1 MCPKND
7 YIYRN
12 DIIDAMSF
20 YDILTIVIFLGL
32 PVVSAVIS
40 AKEKKNKSKKPLQG
54 GQEHGEDIKD
64 IFKSIL
70 AEMNGE
76 TTAQQDEDPEEA
88 PSRPWQ
94 EPVVEDDEKPSM
106 PWEEPVVDD
115 EPSPGTVTETPSWTE
130 PVMDAPARPKP
141 WSEPVVID
149 PKPAPAAVQ
158 APVVVAPV
166 AAAPVAE
173 NSGMRVR
180 ETAPRRPEGLRPVS
194 RKVEEVSEKPVMEK
208 IDPKKLIIYDAILN
222 PKFKD

>member
-1 MCPKND
+1 
-7 YIYRN
+7 
-12 DIIDAMSF
+12 MSF
-20 YDILTIVIFLGL
+20 YDIFTIVIFLGL
-32 PVVSAVIS
+32 PMVSAVIS

-54 GQEHGEDIKD
+54 GQEHGEDFKD

-76 TTAQQDEDPEEA
+76 TPARQDEDPEEE

-94 EPVVEDDEKPSM
+94 EPVVEDDEEPSM
-106 PWEEPVVDD
+106 PWEEPVL
-115 EPSPGTVTETPSWTE
+115 ETPAQ
-130 PVMDAPARPKP
+130 PRP
-141 WSEPVVID
+141 WAEPVVID
-149 PKPAPAAVQ
+149 PKPAPAAVP
-158 APVVVAPV
+158 APVVVAPVAAAPV

-180 ETAPRRPEGLRPVS
+180 ETAPRRPEGLRPAS
-194 RKVEEVSEKPVMEK
+194 RKVEDVSEKPVMEK

>member
-76 TTAQQDEDPEEA
+76 TTAPQDEKPEEE

-94 EPVVEDDEKPSM
+94 EPVVEDDEEPSM
-106 PWEEPVVDD
+106 PWEEPVL
-115 EPSPGTVTETPSWTE
+115 ETPSQTE
-130 PVMDAPARPKP
+130 P

-158 APVVVAPV
+158 APAL

-180 ETAPRRPEGLRPVS
+180 ETAPRRPEGLRPAS

>member
-1 MCPKND
+1 MAKVAGRFPTCPKND

-12 DIIDAMSF
+12 DIIGVMSF

-76 TTAQQDEDPEEA
+76 TTAQQDEDTEEE

-94 EPVVEDDEKPSM
+94 EPVVEDDEEPSM
-106 PWEEPVVDD
+106 PWEEPVLK
-115 EPSPGTVTETPSWTE
+115 TPSQT
-130 PVMDAPARPKP
+130 KP

-166 AAAPVAE
+166 AATPVAE

-180 ETAPRRPEGLRPVS
+180 ETAPSRPEGLRPAS

>member
-76 TTAQQDEDPEEA
+76 TTAPQDEKPEEE

-106 PWEEPVVDD
+106 PWEEPV
-115 EPSPGTVTETPSWTE
+115 PETPAQT
-130 PVMDAPARPKP
+130 KP

-158 APVVVAPV
+158 TPVVAPV

-194 RKVEEVSEKPVMEK
+194 RKVEEVSEKPDMEN

>member
-12 DIIDAMSF
+12 DIIGVMSF

-76 TTAQQDEDPEEA
+76 TTAQQDEDPEEE

-94 EPVVEDDEKPSM
+94 EPVVEDDEEPSM
-106 PWEEPVVDD
+106 TWEEPVL
-115 EPSPGTVTETPSWTE
+115 ETPSQTE
-130 PVMDAPARPKP
+130 P

-158 APVVVAPV
+158 APAL

-180 ETAPRRPEGLRPVS
+180 ETETRRPEGLRPAS

>member
-1 MCPKND
+1 
-7 YIYRN
+7 
-12 DIIDAMSF
+12 MSF

-76 TTAQQDEDPEEA
+76 TTAPQDEDPEEE

-94 EPVVEDDEKPSM
+94 EPVVEDEMESSM
-106 PWEEPVVDD
+106 PWVEPVVDD
-115 EPSPGTVTETPSWTE
+115 KPSPGTVTETPSWTE

-141 WSEPVVID
+141 VVID

-158 APVVVAPV
+158 SPVVVAPV
-166 AAAPVAE
+166 AAAPVVE

-180 ETAPRRPEGLRPVS
+180 ETAPRRPEGLRPVF

>member
-76 TTAQQDEDPEEA
+76 TTAPQDEKPEEE

-94 EPVVEDDEKPSM
+94 EPVVEDDEEPSM
-106 PWEEPVVDD
+106 TWEEPVP
-115 EPSPGTVTETPSWTE
+115 EI
-130 PVMDAPARPKP
+130 PAQTKP

-158 APVVVAPV
+158 APAL

-173 NSGMRVR
+173 NSGMRVS
-180 ETAPRRPEGLRPVS
+180 ETAPRRPEGLRPAS

>member
-12 DIIDAMSF
+12 DIIGVMSF

-76 TTAQQDEDPEEA
+76 TTAPQDEKPEEE

-94 EPVVEDDEKPSM
+94 EPVVEDDEESSM
-106 PWEEPVVDD
+106 PWVEPVL
-115 EPSPGTVTETPSWTE
+115 ETPSQT
-130 PVMDAPARPKP
+130 KP

-149 PKPAPAAVQ
+149 PKPAPAAVP

-166 AAAPVAE
+166 AAAPVSE

-180 ETAPRRPEGLRPVS
+180 ETAPRRPEGLRPAS

>member
-12 DIIDAMSF
+12 DIIGVMSF

-54 GQEHGEDIKD
+54 GRKHGEDIKD

-76 TTAQQDEDPEEA
+76 TTAQQDEDPEEE

-94 EPVVEDDEKPSM
+94 EPVVEDDEEPSM
-106 PWEEPVVDD
+106 PWEEPVL
-115 EPSPGTVTETPSWTE
+115 ETPAQT
-130 PVMDAPARPKP
+130 KP

-158 APVVVAPV
+158 APVVDAPV

-173 NSGMRVR
+173 NSGMRVS
-180 ETAPRRPEGLRPVS
+180 ETAPRRPEGLRPAS

>member
-1 MCPKND
+1 
-7 YIYRN
+7 
-12 DIIDAMSF
+12 MSF

-54 GQEHGEDIKD
+54 GQERGEDIKD

-76 TTAQQDEDPEEA
+76 TTAQQDEDPEDV

-94 EPVVEDDEKPSM
+94 EPVVEDDEEPSM

-115 EPSPGTVTETPSWTE
+115 EPSPGTVTGTE

-141 WSEPVVID
+141 WMEPVVID

-158 APVVVAPV
+158 APVVDAPV

-180 ETAPRRPEGLRPVS
+180 ETETHRPEGLRPVS

>member
-1 MCPKND
+1 
-7 YIYRN
+7 
-12 DIIDAMSF
+12 MSF

-76 TTAQQDEDPEEA
+76 TTAQQDEDPEEE

-94 EPVVEDDEKPSM
+94 EPVVEDDEEPSM
-106 PWEEPVVDD
+106 PWEEPVL
-115 EPSPGTVTETPSWTE
+115 ETPSQT
-130 PVMDAPARPKP
+130 KP

-166 AAAPVAE
+166 AE

-180 ETAPRRPEGLRPVS
+180 ETAPSRPEGLRPAS

>member
-76 TTAQQDEDPEEA
+76 TTAPQDEKPEEE

-106 PWEEPVVDD
+106 PWVEPVL
-115 EPSPGTVTETPSWTE
+115 ETPSQTE
-130 PVMDAPARPKP
+130 P

-173 NSGMRVR
+173 NSDMRVR
-180 ETAPRRPEGLRPVS
+180 ETATRRPEGLRPAS

>member
-76 TTAQQDEDPEEA
+76 TTAQQDEDPEEE

-94 EPVVEDDEKPSM
+94 EPVVEDDEEPSM
-106 PWEEPVVDD
+106 TWEEPVL
-115 EPSPGTVTETPSWTE
+115 ETPSQT
-130 PVMDAPARPKP
+130 KP

-149 PKPAPAAVQ
+149 PKSAPAAVQ
-158 APVVVAPV
+158 APAL

-180 ETAPRRPEGLRPVS
+180 ETETRRPEGLRPAS

>member
-76 TTAQQDEDPEEA
+76 TTAPQDEKPEEE

-94 EPVVEDDEKPSM
+94 EPVVEDDEEPSM
-106 PWEEPVVDD
+106 PWEEPVP
-115 EPSPGTVTETPSWTE
+115 EI
-130 PVMDAPARPKP
+130 PAQTKP

-149 PKPAPAAVQ
+149 PKPAPASVQ

-180 ETAPRRPEGLRPVS
+180 ETAPRRPEGLRPAS

>member
-1 MCPKND
+1 
-7 YIYRN
+7 
-12 DIIDAMSF
+12 MSF
-20 YDILTIVIFLGL
+20 YDIFTIVIFLGL
-32 PVVSAVIS
+32 PMVSAVIS

-54 GQEHGEDIKD
+54 GQEHGEDFKD

-76 TTAQQDEDPEEA
+76 TAAPRDVQSEDES
-88 PSRPWQ
+88 SRSWQ
-94 EPVVEDDEKPSM
+94 EPVVEDDEEPSM
-106 PWEEPVVDD
+106 PWEEPVVED
-115 EPSPGTVTETPSWTE
+115 ECPSGQTPDARPWKEPVLETP
-130 PVMDAPARPKP
+130 
-141 WSEPVVID
+141 
-149 PKPAPAAVQ
+149 

-180 ETAPRRPEGLRPVS
+180 ETAPCRPEGLRPAS

>member
-76 TTAQQDEDPEEA
+76 TTAQQDEDPEEE

-94 EPVVEDDEKPSM
+94 EPVVEDDEESSM
-106 PWEEPVVDD
+106 TWEEPVL
-115 EPSPGTVTETPSWTE
+115 EI
-130 PVMDAPARPKP
+130 PAQTKP

-180 ETAPRRPEGLRPVS
+180 ETVPRRPEGLRPAS

>member
-12 DIIDAMSF
+12 DIIGVMSF

-64 IFKSIL
+64 IFKRIL

-76 TTAQQDEDPEEA
+76 TTAPQDEKPEEE

-94 EPVVEDDEKPSM
+94 EPVVEDDEEPSM

-141 WSEPVVID
+141 WTEPVVID
-149 PKPAPAAVQ
+149 PKPAL
-158 APVVVAPV
+158 

-180 ETAPRRPEGLRPVS
+180 ETETRRPEGLRPAS

>member
-12 DIIDAMSF
+12 DIIGVMSF

-76 TTAQQDEDPEEA
+76 TAAPQDEDPEEE

-94 EPVVEDDEKPSM
+94 EPVVEDDEEPSM
-106 PWEEPVVDD
+106 PWEEPVL
-115 EPSPGTVTETPSWTE
+115 ETPSQT
-130 PVMDAPARPKP
+130 KP

-158 APVVVAPV
+158 APVVAPV
-166 AAAPVAE
+166 AAASVAE

-180 ETAPRRPEGLRPVS
+180 ETAPSRPEGLRPAS

>member
-76 TTAQQDEDPEEA
+76 TTAPQDEKPEEE

-94 EPVVEDDEKPSM
+94 EPVVEDDEEPSM
-106 PWEEPVVDD
+106 PWEEPVP
-115 EPSPGTVTETPSWTE
+115 EI
-130 PVMDAPARPKP
+130 PAQTKP

-149 PKPAPAAVQ
+149 QKPAPAAVQ
-158 APVVVAPV
+158 APAL

-180 ETAPRRPEGLRPVS
+180 ETETRRPEGLRPAS

>member
-1 MCPKND
+1 
-7 YIYRN
+7 
-12 DIIDAMSF
+12 MSF

-76 TTAQQDEDPEEA
+76 TTAQQNEDPEEE

-94 EPVVEDDEKPSM
+94 EPVVEDDEESSM
-106 PWEEPVVDD
+106 TWEEPVL
-115 EPSPGTVTETPSWTE
+115 ETPSQT
-130 PVMDAPARPKP
+130 KP

-158 APVVVAPV
+158 APAL

-173 NSGMRVR
+173 NSGMRVS
-180 ETAPRRPEGLRPVS
+180 ETATRRPEGLRPAS

>member
-76 TTAQQDEDPEEA
+76 TTAPQYEKPEEE

-94 EPVVEDDEKPSM
+94 EPVVEDDEESSM
-106 PWEEPVVDD
+106 PWEEPVP
-115 EPSPGTVTETPSWTE
+115 EIPAQTE
-130 PVMDAPARPKP
+130 P

-180 ETAPRRPEGLRPVS
+180 ETETRRPEGLRPAS

>member
-12 DIIDAMSF
+12 DIIGVMSF

-76 TTAQQDEDPEEA
+76 TTAQQDEDPEEK

-94 EPVVEDDEKPSM
+94 EPVVEDDEGPSM
-106 PWEEPVVDD
+106 PWEEPV
-115 EPSPGTVTETPSWTE
+115 PETPSQT
-130 PVMDAPARPKP
+130 KP

-158 APVVVAPV
+158 APVVVAPI
-166 AAAPVAE
+166 AE

-180 ETAPRRPEGLRPVS
+180 ETAPSRPEGLRPAS

>member
-1 MCPKND
+1 
-7 YIYRN
+7 
-12 DIIDAMSF
+12 MSF

-76 TTAQQDEDPEEA
+76 TPARQDEDSEEK

-94 EPVVEDDEKPSM
+94 EPVVEDDEEPSM

-115 EPSPGTVTETPSWTE
+115 EPSPGTVTGMPSWTE

-141 WSEPVVID
+141 WMEPVVID

-158 APVVVAPV
+158 APVVVASV

>member
-12 DIIDAMSF
+12 DIIGVMSF

-76 TTAQQDEDPEEA
+76 TTAQQDEDSEEK

-94 EPVVEDDEKPSM
+94 EPVVEDDEEPSM
-106 PWEEPVVDD
+106 TWEEPVL
-115 EPSPGTVTETPSWTE
+115 ETPAQT
-130 PVMDAPARPKP
+130 KP

-180 ETAPRRPEGLRPVS
+180 ETETRRPEGLRPAS

>member
-1 MCPKND
+1 
-7 YIYRN
+7 
-12 DIIDAMSF
+12 
-20 YDILTIVIFLGL
+20 
-32 PVVSAVIS
+32 
-40 AKEKKNKSKKPLQG
+40 
-54 GQEHGEDIKD
+54 
-64 IFKSIL
+64 
-70 AEMNGE
+70 MNGE
-76 TTAQQDEDPEEA
+76 TTAPQDEKPEED

-94 EPVVEDDEKPSM
+94 EPVVEDDEEPSM

-149 PKPAPAAVQ
+149 PKPAP
-158 APVVVAPV
+158 
-166 AAAPVAE
+166 VAE

-180 ETAPRRPEGLRPVS
+180 ETEPRRPEGLRPAS

>member
-1 MCPKND
+1 
-7 YIYRN
+7 
-12 DIIDAMSF
+12 MSF

-76 TTAQQDEDPEEA
+76 TTAPQDEKPEEE

-94 EPVVEDDEKPSM
+94 EPVVEDDEEPSM
-106 PWEEPVVDD
+106 TWEEPV
-115 EPSPGTVTETPSWTE
+115 PETP
-130 PVMDAPARPKP
+130 ARTKP

-158 APVVVAPV
+158 APAL

-180 ETAPRRPEGLRPVS
+180 ETETRRPEGLRPAS

>member
-1 MCPKND
+1 MAKVAGRFPTCPKND

-12 DIIDAMSF
+12 DIIGVMSF

-94 EPVVEDDEKPSM
+94 EPVVEDDEESSM
-106 PWEEPVVDD
+106 TWEEPVL
-115 EPSPGTVTETPSWTE
+115 ETPSQT
-130 PVMDAPARPKP
+130 KP

-149 PKPAPAAVQ
+149 PKPAPAAIQ
-158 APVVVAPV
+158 APVVVAP
-166 AAAPVAE
+166 AEAAPVAE

-180 ETAPRRPEGLRPVS
+180 ETAPRRPEGLRPAS

>member
-12 DIIDAMSF
+12 DIIGVMSF

-76 TTAQQDEDPEEA
+76 TTARQDEKPEEES
-88 PSRPWQ
+88 SRPWQ
-94 EPVVEDDEKPSM
+94 EPVVEDDEEPST
-106 PWEEPVVDD
+106 PWEEPVL
-115 EPSPGTVTETPSWTE
+115 ETPSQT
-130 PVMDAPARPKP
+130 KP
-141 WSEPVVID
+141 WTEPVVID

-180 ETAPRRPEGLRPVS
+180 ETAPSRPEGLRPVS

>member
-54 GQEHGEDIKD
+54 GQEHEEDIKD

-70 AEMNGE
+70 AEMNGG
-76 TTAQQDEDPEEA
+76 TTAQQDEDPEEE

-94 EPVVEDDEKPSM
+94 EPVVEDDEESSM
-106 PWEEPVVDD
+106 TWEEPVP
-115 EPSPGTVTETPSWTE
+115 EI
-130 PVMDAPARPKP
+130 PAQTKP

-180 ETAPRRPEGLRPVS
+180 ETAPSRPEGLRPAS

>member
-76 TTAQQDEDPEEA
+76 TTAQQDEDPEEE

-94 EPVVEDDEKPSM
+94 EPVVEDDDEPSM
-106 PWEEPVVDD
+106 PWEEPVP
-115 EPSPGTVTETPSWTE
+115 EI
-130 PVMDAPARPKP
+130 PAQTKP

-158 APVVVAPV
+158 APVVAPV

-173 NSGMRVR
+173 NSGMRVS
-180 ETAPRRPEGLRPVS
+180 ETATRRPEGLRPAS

>member
-54 GQEHGEDIKD
+54 GPEHGEDIKD

-76 TTAQQDEDPEEA
+76 TTAQQDEDPEEES
-88 PSRPWQ
+88 SRPWQ
-94 EPVVEDDEKPSM
+94 EPVVEDDEESSM

-115 EPSPGTVTETPSWTE
+115 EPSPGTVTGTE
-130 PVMDAPARPKP
+130 PVMDAPAQTKP

-149 PKPAPAAVQ
+149 PKHAPAAVQ
-158 APVVVAPV
+158 APAL

-180 ETAPRRPEGLRPVS
+180 ETAPRRPEGLRPAS

>member
-1 MCPKND
+1 
-7 YIYRN
+7 
-12 DIIDAMSF
+12 MSF

-76 TTAQQDEDPEEA
+76 TTAPQDEKPEEE

-94 EPVVEDDEKPSM
+94 EPVVEDDEEPSM
-106 PWEEPVVDD
+106 PWEEPVL
-115 EPSPGTVTETPSWTE
+115 ETPSQT
-130 PVMDAPARPKP
+130 KP

-158 APVVVAPV
+158 APAL

-180 ETAPRRPEGLRPVS
+180 ETETRRPEGLRPAS
-194 RKVEEVSEKPVMEK
+194 REVEEVSEKPVMEK

>member
-1 MCPKND
+1 
-7 YIYRN
+7 
-12 DIIDAMSF
+12 MSF

-76 TTAQQDEDPEEA
+76 TTASQDEKPEEE

-94 EPVVEDDEKPSM
+94 EPVVEDDDEPSM
-106 PWEEPVVDD
+106 PWEEPVL
-115 EPSPGTVTETPSWTE
+115 ETPSQT
-130 PVMDAPARPKP
+130 KP

-166 AAAPVAE
+166 AE

-180 ETAPRRPEGLRPVS
+180 ETAPSRPEGLRPAS

>member
-12 DIIDAMSF
+12 DIIGVMSF

-76 TTAQQDEDPEEA
+76 TTAPQDEKPEEE

-94 EPVVEDDEKPSM
+94 EPVVEDDEEPSM
-106 PWEEPVVDD
+106 
-115 EPSPGTVTETPSWTE
+115 
-130 PVMDAPARPKP
+130 P

-158 APVVVAPV
+158 APAL

-180 ETAPRRPEGLRPVS
+180 ETAPRRSEGLRPAS

>member
-1 MCPKND
+1 
-7 YIYRN
+7 
-12 DIIDAMSF
+12 MSF

-76 TTAQQDEDPEEA
+76 TPAPQDEDSEEK

-94 EPVVEDDEKPSM
+94 EPVLEDDEEPSM
-106 PWEEPVVDD
+106 PWEEPV
-115 EPSPGTVTETPSWTE
+115 PETPAQT
-130 PVMDAPARPKP
+130 KP

>member
-1 MCPKND
+1 
-7 YIYRN
+7 
-12 DIIDAMSF
+12 MSF

-76 TTAQQDEDPEEA
+76 TTAPQDEKPEEE

-94 EPVVEDDEKPSM
+94 EPVVEDDEEPSM
-106 PWEEPVVDD
+106 PWEEPVP
-115 EPSPGTVTETPSWTE
+115 EI
-130 PVMDAPARPKP
+130 PAQTKP

-149 PKPAPAAVQ
+149 QKPAPAAVQ
-158 APVVVAPV
+158 APAL

-180 ETAPRRPEGLRPVS
+180 ETETRRPEGLRPAS

>member
-40 AKEKKNKSKKPLQG
+40 AKEKNKSKKPLQG

-76 TTAQQDEDPEEA
+76 TTAPQDEKPEEE

-94 EPVVEDDEKPSM
+94 EPVVEDDEEPSM
-106 PWEEPVVDD
+106 PWEEPV
-115 EPSPGTVTETPSWTE
+115 PETPSQT
-130 PVMDAPARPKP
+130 KP

-158 APVVVAPV
+158 TPALV
-166 AAAPVAE
+166 AAPVAE

-180 ETAPRRPEGLRPVS
+180 ETETRRPEGLRPAS

>member
-12 DIIDAMSF
+12 DIIGVMSF

-76 TTAQQDEDPEEA
+76 TTAQQDEDSEEE

-94 EPVVEDDEKPSM
+94 EPVVEDDEEPSM

-115 EPSPGTVTETPSWTE
+115 ETSPGTVTGTE

-158 APVVVAPV
+158 APVVVPV

-173 NSGMRVR
+173 NPGMRVR

-194 RKVEEVSEKPVMEK
+194 RKVEEVSEKPAMEK

>member
-1 MCPKND
+1 MAKVAGRFPTCPKND

-12 DIIDAMSF
+12 DIIGVMSF

-76 TTAQQDEDPEEA
+76 TTAQQDEDPEEE

-94 EPVVEDDEKPSM
+94 EPVVEDDEEPSM
-106 PWEEPVVDD
+106 PWEEPVL
-115 EPSPGTVTETPSWTE
+115 ETPS
-130 PVMDAPARPKP
+130 RPKP

-158 APVVVAPV
+158 APVVAAPV

-180 ETAPRRPEGLRPVS
+180 ETAPSRPEGLRPAS

>member
-76 TTAQQDEDPEEA
+76 TTAPQDEKPEEE

-94 EPVVEDDEKPSM
+94 EPVVEDDEETSM
-106 PWEEPVVDD
+106 TWEEPV
-115 EPSPGTVTETPSWTE
+115 PETPAQT
-130 PVMDAPARPKP
+130 KP

-158 APVVVAPV
+158 APAL

-180 ETAPRRPEGLRPVS
+180 ETETRRPEGLRPAS